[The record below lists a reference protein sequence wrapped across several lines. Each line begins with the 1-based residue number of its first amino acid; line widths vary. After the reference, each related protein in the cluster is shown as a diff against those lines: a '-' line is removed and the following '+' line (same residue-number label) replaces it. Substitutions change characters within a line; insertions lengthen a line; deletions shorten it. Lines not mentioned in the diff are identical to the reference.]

1 MENKK
6 RDLKSALYLG
16 TLCTIVY
23 FIVYV
28 ARNILSTVT
37 PQMIENTS
45 FTEIYIGK
53 LSSLYFIFYALGQL
67 INGILGDK
75 IKAKYMLSIGL
86 LLAGITNLLIC
97 YLTDLPNIALIV
109 YPLTG
114 FFLAMIY
121 APMVKVISENTNVV
135 YAERCSLGYSF
146 SSYFG
151 SPAAGMLAS
160 FLPWYGVFKTGS
172 ILLFAMAIICFAC
185 FIYAERN
192 DIVRY
197 SNRETTKTE
206 KKKGAINVLLKRNII
221 KFTLISILTGVVRTT
236 VVFWMPTYFMQN
248 LGYSSEQSA
257 TLFTI
262 TTIIICPASFVA
274 IFAYQKLK
282 RNVNNTSLL
291 MFLLS
296 AVCFLLMFFTQ
307 SLPILNIICMG
318 IAIMAANGASA
329 MIWSVYCPSLHD
341 TGLVSSATG
350 FLDFVSYGSASI
362 SSTLF
367 ANAVT
372 VIGWNNLIVIWAT
385 LMFFGVLTVF
395 PYKKI
400 FTFKKQKTA

>member
-1 MENKK
+1 M
-6 RDLKSALYLG
+6 RDLKSAIYLV

-23 FIVYV
+23 FIVYI

-45 FTEIYIGK
+45 FTEVYIGK
-53 LSSLYFIFYALGQL
+53 LSSLYFIFYAVGQL

-75 IKAKYMLSIGL
+75 IKAKYMLSLGL

-97 YLTDLPNIALIV
+97 YLTNLPNIALII

-160 FLPWYGVFKTGS
+160 FLPWYGVFNAGS
-172 ILLFAMAIICFAC
+172 ILLFVMAIICFVC
-185 FIYAERN
+185 FIYAERKG
-192 DIVRY
+192 IVRY
-197 SNRETTKTE
+197 SGCEKTKA
-206 KKKGAINVLLKRNII
+206 KKEKGAINVLLKRNIV

-282 RNVNNTSLL
+282 RNLNNTSLL

-296 AVCFLLMFFTQ
+296 AVCFLLMFFTK

-372 VIGWNNLIVIWAT
+372 VIGWNNLIVIWAV

>member
-53 LSSLYFIFYALGQL
+53 LSSLYFIFYAVGQL

-172 ILLFAMAIICFAC
+172 ILLFAMAIICFIC

-197 SNRETTKTE
+197 SNRETAKAE

-372 VIGWNNLIVIWAT
+372 VIGWNNLIVIWAV